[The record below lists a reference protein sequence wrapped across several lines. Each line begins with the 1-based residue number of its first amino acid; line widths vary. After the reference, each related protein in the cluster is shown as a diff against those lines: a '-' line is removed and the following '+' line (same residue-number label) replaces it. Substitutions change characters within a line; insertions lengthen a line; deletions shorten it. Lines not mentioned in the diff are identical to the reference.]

1 MSDAPR
7 VLLIGP
13 APAWEGSIWSQAATE
28 HVPAEAAIVAQRLHL
43 GKYDAVIAR
52 PEVLTALL
60 ERFQRDELIL
70 QNIDKGLAVLDTEG
84 RILWANPTLRLYTQG
99 DPIGRP
105 LLEALQARVAAVGQ
119 FLDPHRPA
127 EADWHTPSASRL
139 EDPLGPARAG
149 HSVHLRLFRPH
160 GGDQPYL
167 EADIR
172 PVLGPEGQV
181 TQLIALL
188 RDVTSEVSQQQK
200 LDALHQAGRELA
212 GLTPEQLAEMDVRS
226 RIELLKQNLRH
237 CIHDLLH
244 YDTIEVRL
252 LDRKTGELI
261 PLLQDGMLPEAAGR
275 KLYAR
280 PTGNGVTGYVA
291 YTGRSYLCPDTTKD
305 PLYLQG
311 APGARSSMTVPLKF
325 HDEVIGT
332 LNVESPRVNGFGP
345 EDLQFTELFSKEI
358 AAALHTLDLLSA
370 QQICTASQS
379 IDAVNKEIAL
389 PLDEVVAGASVLLEQ
404 FQPTHPEAAERLR
417 KMRAAARAVKEGVA
431 QVSKNL
437 LLGPL
442 STPVELPLRGRRF
455 LVIDSDEQMR
465 RQAHLVLSRLGAIVE
480 TASRATDGLAMA
492 ASSEYDAILQE
503 VKPPDLGGYE
513 CYRRLRAAA
522 PRALVAMTTGFGYDT
537 AHSIIKARAEG
548 MKHVLYKPFRQDQ
561 LLRLL
566 PDLPPLPAP
575 NPELSS
581 SEPSSSPSSTS
592 TESAASPDSPV
603 DSRNEAPITMS
614 SALSAAS
621 SNHTPTASA
630 AETPPSPR
638 VVATPAES
646 QASPTMVV
654 PPN

>member
-13 APAWEGSIWSQAATE
+13 APGWEREMWPQADVE
-28 HVPAEAAIVAQRLHL
+28 HVPAEAAAVAQRLHA

-52 PEVLTALL
+52 PEILTPLL

-70 QNIDKGLAVLDTEG
+70 QNIDKGLAILDAEG
-84 RILWANPTLRLYTQG
+84 HILWANPTLRLYTQG
-99 DPIGRP
+99 DPVGQP
-105 LLEALQARVAAVGQ
+105 FLEALQARVVAVGD
-119 FLDPHRPA
+119 FLDPQQRA
-127 EADWHTPSASRL
+127 EADWHSPSASRL
-139 EDPLGPARAG
+139 EDPLGPARQG
-149 HSVHLRLFRPH
+149 RVVHLRLFCPACS
-160 GGDQPYL
+160 DQPYL

-172 PVLGPEGQV
+172 PVLGADGQV
-181 TQLIALL
+181 TQLVVLF
-188 RDVTSEVSQQQK
+188 RNVTPEIVQQQK

-212 GLTPEQLAEMDVRS
+212 GLSPEQLAEMDVRS

-261 PLLQDGMLPEAAGR
+261 PLLQDGMLPEAAHR

-280 PTGNGVTGYVA
+280 PTDNGVTGYVA

-311 APGARSSMTVPLKF
+311 ALGARSSMTVPLKF

-404 FQPTHPEAAERLR
+404 FQPTHPEVAERLR

-431 QVSKNL
+431 QVGKSL
-437 LLGPL
+437 LFGPWVPTAE
-442 STPVELPLRGRRF
+442 SPLRGRRF

-480 TASRATDGLAMA
+480 TASTATDGLAMA
-492 ASSEYDAILQE
+492 ASSDYDVILQE

-513 CYRRLRAAA
+513 CYRRLRSVS
-522 PRALVAMTTGFGYDT
+522 PGALIAMTTGFGYDT

-561 LLRLL
+561 ILQLL
-566 PDLPPLPAP
+566 PDLPPPRTPTPLSPATAAST
-575 NPELSS
+575 EA
-581 SEPSSSPSSTS
+581 SSSPLSSPYPATETS
-592 TESAASPDSPV
+592 LTAPSALPTPHPNHMPV
-603 DSRNEAPITMS
+603 AS
-614 SALSAAS
+614 SAE
-621 SNHTPTASA
+621 PQ
-630 AETPPSPR
+630 PSPT
-638 VVATPAES
+638 VAA
-646 QASPTMVV
+646 

>member
-1 MSDAPR
+1 MSDVPR
-7 VLLIGP
+7 VLMIGP
-13 APAWEGSIWSQAATE
+13 PPGWEGNVWGHAAVE
-28 HVPAEAAIVAQRLHL
+28 QVPAEAGAVAQRLHE
-43 GKYDAVIAR
+43 GKFDAVIAR
-52 PEVLTALL
+52 PEILTPLL

-70 QNIDKGLAVLDTEG
+70 QNIDKGLAVLDPQG
-84 RILWANPTLRLYTQG
+84 RVVWANPTLRLYTHG
-99 DPIGRP
+99 DPVGRP
-105 LLEALQARVAAVGQ
+105 LLEALQAQVEAVGR
-119 FLDPHRPA
+119 LPELAPTA
-127 EADWHTPSASRL
+127 ETQWQAPTSSRL
-139 EDPLGPARAG
+139 EEPLAPARAG
-149 HSVHLRLFRPH
+149 RPVHLRLFCLTC
-160 GGDQPYL
+160 GEQPYV

-172 PVLGPEGQV
+172 PVLGPDGQV

-188 RDVTSEVSQQQK
+188 RNVTSEVIQQQK

-226 RIELLKQNLRH
+226 RIELLKQNLRQ
-237 CIHDLLH
+237 CIHNLLH

-261 PLLQDGMLPEAAGR
+261 PLLQDGMLPEAANR

-280 PTGNGVTGYVA
+280 PTDNGVTGYVA

-379 IDAVNKEIAL
+379 LEAVNKEIAL

-404 FQPTHPEAAERLR
+404 LQPMPPEAAERLR

-431 QVSKNL
+431 QVGRNL

-442 STPVELPLRGRRF
+442 ASSNDTPLRGRRF

-465 RQAHLVLSRLGAIVE
+465 RQAHLVLSRLGATVE
-480 TASRATDGLAMA
+480 TAATAADGLAMA
-492 ASSEYDAILQE
+492 ASTDYDAILQE
-503 VKPPDLGGYE
+503 VKPPDMGGYD
-513 CYRRLRAAA
+513 CYRRLRSAC
-522 PRALVAMTTGFGYDT
+522 PSALVAMTTGFGYDT
-537 AHSIIKARAEG
+537 AHSILKARADG
-548 MKHVLYKPFRQDQ
+548 MKYVLYKPFRIDQ
-561 LLRLL
+561 LLQLL
-566 PDLPPLPAP
+566 PDLPARTLAAESPTPPSLPAP
-575 NPELSS
+575 SLGSG
-581 SEPSSSPSSTS
+581 SSPPGIAPASAPSGSPATDNHPVPSPTDRSSTP
-592 TESAASPDSPV
+592 AVA
-603 DSRNEAPITMS
+603 
-614 SALSAAS
+614 
-621 SNHTPTASA
+621 
-630 AETPPSPR
+630 PSP
-638 VVATPAES
+638 S
-646 QASPTMVV
+646 
-654 PPN
+654 N